1 MLRFCPQAQ
10 LSCSSFLNSKKHFRS
25 KTAQKIKNMGNAN
38 FTKRQ
43 RFPILMSGLEG
54 VGKTTIA
61 FRLSLNKTVTTVPTV
76 SFESVPVKS
85 ELFKFDVQDLGGQTM
100 LYHLWPLYYKNA
112 TGIVYV
118 VDSSGEELAMRASA
132 RLLKDMLSHQDLKNV
147 PLLILANKQDL
158 EWSKSVEEIS
168 NILNL
173 KSIENRPVHI
183 TECCGITGDGLS
195 DAMRWLYVV
204 VLSIERQDNE
214 QSKQSSKHP

>member
-1 MLRFCPQAQ
+1 
-10 LSCSSFLNSKKHFRS
+10 
-25 KTAQKIKNMGNAN
+25 MGNAN

-168 NILNL
+168 NILNH
-173 KSIENRPVHI
+173 K
-183 TECCGITGDGLS
+183 
-195 DAMRWLYVV
+195 
-204 VLSIERQDNE
+204 
-214 QSKQSSKHP
+214 